1 MIQSFR
7 SKGNGLS
14 GSHASFH
21 YVPSFLYTRRSSK
34 YAVISVNEVNTVLLF
49 EDVNAILQQAL
60 GRSPAYGS
68 IRDVL
73 QSFVA
78 DQVND

>member
-1 MIQSFR
+1 
-7 SKGNGLS
+7 
-14 GSHASFH
+14 
-21 YVPSFLYTRRSSK
+21 
-34 YAVISVNEVNTVLLF
+34 
-49 EDVNAILQQAL
+49 VNAILKQAL

-78 DQVND
+78 DQVNDRF